1 MAPDPGELTLVSP
14 RRGKPPVHLADLDV
28 AARRAWL
35 SELGQPAF
43 RADQISRHY
52 FERHE
57 DDPELMTDLPAHGRH
72 ELIATVLP
80 RLLTPVRSLTCDEGT
95 TVKNVVK
102 LGDGSMVESVLMRYP
117 GRVTMCVSSQAG
129 CGMNCPFCATGQAGL
144 IRNLSCAEIVEQVVA
159 GARLLDAGKV
169 AGGPGRVSN
178 VVFMGMGEPL
188 ANYRATVDA
197 VRRLTEA
204 SPGGLGISA
213 RSVTVSTVGLVP
225 AMNRLRA
232 ERIPV
237 TLALSLHAPDD
248 ELRNTLVPLN
258 TRYNVDDVLA
268 AAWRYADATSRR
280 ISIEYALIHE
290 INDQAWRAHLL
301 GSMLKGHLVHVNVI
315 PLNPTPGSKWTA
327 STPQAERAFVDKLE
341 SHGIPVTVRDTRGR
355 EIDGACG
362 QLAATTVGTAG
373 GN

>member
-144 IRNLSCAEIVEQVVA
+144 IRNLSCA
-159 GARLLDAGKV
+159 
-169 AGGPGRVSN
+169 
-178 VVFMGMGEPL
+178 
-188 ANYRATVDA
+188 
-197 VRRLTEA
+197 
-204 SPGGLGISA
+204 
-213 RSVTVSTVGLVP
+213 
-225 AMNRLRA
+225 
-232 ERIPV
+232 
-237 TLALSLHAPDD
+237 
-248 ELRNTLVPLN
+248 
-258 TRYNVDDVLA
+258 
-268 AAWRYADATSRR
+268 
-280 ISIEYALIHE
+280 
-290 INDQAWRAHLL
+290 
-301 GSMLKGHLVHVNVI
+301 
-315 PLNPTPGSKWTA
+315 
-327 STPQAERAFVDKLE
+327 
-341 SHGIPVTVRDTRGR
+341 
-355 EIDGACG
+355 
-362 QLAATTVGTAG
+362 
-373 GN
+373 